1 MHNFGTIF
9 LWTLAACILL
19 QGSFVEDQ
27 SGYICLIEDPKQ
39 KQCDSICLTEL
50 SPRLSEVVTA
60 QNEGNANTRESD
72 NEIKSKLETLE
83 VNIGKE
89 LAKLP
94 QEVHAKLEGRL
105 QGVENKLE
113 RQFQVQTKLEESL
126 LVVQTKLEAVLNQLQ
141 TLSKNIDSAKVEIPF
156 AQLNQVVKAQD
167 LGNTR
172 DADIQAKLNSVVNQQ
187 AKLEGQLQEV
197 LNQLQTVSK
206 NIDAANV
213 ENSDLVSL
221 SGFERIGD
229 RYFLIV
235 HEKENWHAAWKRCR
249 KIGGYIAAFRNDA
262 ELTAVK
268 AKLKEDDYWI
278 GIHDW
283 GTEGHFLSQATDNP
297 PQFLKWRKREPNDKN
312 HEENC
317 VVLHRDRGMW
327 DHNCLVPFYF
337 ICQADNKT

>member
-156 AQLNQVVKAQD
+156 GFDRIGTRFFRIVNEYVDWDTAKRRCVEMGGQLAVIQSEEEQTAIAANLCGLEFW
-167 LGNTR
+167 LGVYYV
-172 DADIQAKLNSVVNQQ
+172 AKDNEYVSVVT
-187 AKLEGQLQEV
+187 G
-197 LNQLQTVSK
+197 
-206 NIDAANV
+206 
-213 ENSDLVSL
+213 
-221 SGFERIGD
+221 
-229 RYFLIV
+229 
-235 HEKENWHAAWKRCR
+235 H
-249 KIGGYIAAFRNDA
+249 
-262 ELTAVK
+262 K
-268 AKLKEDDYWI
+268 A
-278 GIHDW
+278 
-283 GTEGHFLSQATDNP
+283 
-297 PQFLKWRKREPNDKN
+297 FLKWGESQPNKRINDRD
-312 HEENC
+312 ENC
-317 VVLHRDRGMW
+317 ICIYFQLMHDYPCATKLR
-327 DHNCLVPFYF
+327 F
-337 ICQADNKT
+337 ICQA